1 MSTPYTL
8 PPIQYA
14 SDLHLEFFPETK
26 AAFEDMLKPVA
37 PILVLAGDIGYPG
50 AQRTRD
56 FMAWCSERWRHV
68 IWVFGNH
75 EYYALRSQKNW
86 KHMPAEKLPKMEE
99 REALTRVWLS
109 ALPNVHFLQA
119 ETIELEGIL
128 FFGATLWTAV
138 TDELHAAEGDRIT
151 DFRCI
156 VAERDASG
164 GAVAITNPFR
174 NAIHKRHLAALE
186 AAVKATEA
194 GKPIIVVTH
203 HLPTQAL
210 APAIYAGLSLNPYYS
225 NELWDLLR
233 SKQIAAW
240 ICGHSHGRSILE
252 KPTLCVLNARG
263 YPGQQGPQNPYVT
276 TAVLSLPVPDA

>member
-1 MSTPYTL
+1 MAIPA
-8 PPIQYA
+8 IQYA

-26 AAFEDMLKPVA
+26 AAFEDMLNPVA

-56 FMAWCSERWRHV
+56 FVAWCSERWQHV

-75 EYYALRSQKNW
+75 EYYALRSQKKW
-86 KHMPAEKLPKMEE
+86 KEMSQSSLPTMEE
-99 REALTRVWLS
+99 REALTRVWLK

-128 FFGATLWTAV
+128 FFGATLWTRV
-138 TDELHAAEGDRIT
+138 SDELHAAEGDKIA
-151 DFRCI
+151 DFKCI
-156 VAERDASG
+156 VAERTAEG
-164 GAVAITNPFR
+164 EVVPLTNPFR
-174 NAIHKRHLAALE
+174 NAVHARHLEALE
-186 AAVKATEA
+186 AAVATAEA
-194 GKPIIVVTH
+194 QGKPLVVVTH

-210 APAIYAGLSLNPYYS
+210 APAIYSGLSLNPYYS
-225 NELWDLLR
+225 NELWDLLKSR
-233 SKQIAAW
+233 KIGAW

-263 YPGQQGPQNPYVT
+263 YPGQQGPQNPYVS
-276 TAVLSLPVPDA
+276 TAVINLRVPDA